1 MSQSYMAM
9 TLAKMAKDKKEEE
22 KKMHKAG
29 WVVKTQSYELLTG
42 FELQDLLNKIND
54 KPYSDV
60 IANQPFPMDVEDGVR
75 WKGFVTLKVNLEEQA
90 KAVFEESGRKDEAMK
105 PILPNIEPEEPKS
118 VEPIK
123 INLGGI

>member
-1 MSQSYMAM
+1 
-9 TLAKMAKDKKEEE
+9 
-22 KKMHKAG
+22 MHKAG
-29 WVVKTQSYELLTG
+29 WVVKTQYYESLIGL
-42 FELQDLLNKIND
+42 EVQELLNKIND

-60 IANQPFPMDVEDGVR
+60 IANQPFPMDLGDDDGIK

>member
-22 KKMHKAG
+22 NKMHKAG